1 MNNDVT
7 QTAMATWAR
16 KDLPAR
22 LHSGQVAKL
31 LNCSQDDVSVL
42 ASAGKLR
49 PLGKPKRNAVKY
61 FSAIE
66 LFTMI
71 SDREWLESVTRTI
84 GHYWRRKNERR
95 RACGTA
101 EDPVTALDCSRN

>member
-1 MNNDVT
+1 MNNDVIPL
-7 QTAMATWAR
+7 AMATWAR

-31 LNCSQDDVSVL
+31 LNCSQDDVSIL

-66 LFTMI
+66 LFSMV
-71 SDREWLESVTRTI
+71 SDREWLDGVTRTI
-84 GHYWRRKNERR
+84 GQYWRRKNERR
-95 RACGTA
+95 LGSGATD
-101 EDPVTALDCSRN
+101 DPMTGLDCARN